1 LPPRFRAA
9 AHSEFMDKSQL
20 EKLKNGESV
29 VLRDILK
36 KQNAL
41 LSQALLHGDYL
52 LYLHKSVSLMDLR
65 QILKVLR
72 DKLPHILS
80 IRYFSLFLF
89 DKSSH
94 KLTLACHN
102 QPNLPDGLTL
112 DLDDSPI
119 MRDALENARY
129 ILEPE
134 FKKSKYFGGRQRT
147 IFRGD
152 FMVCVPLMIENEI
165 IGALNLNDNDKG
177 FLGVGDLDFILNV
190 TEFISLSISN
200 ALLFE
205 KVEKLS
211 ITDPLTG
218 LHNRQLMLNVL
229 RREFARCMRYPAPL
243 SLILLDV
250 DHFKKV
256 NDTHGHQKGDEVLV
270 RLAEVLRQVCRGQ
283 DVAAR
288 YGGEEFVLILP
299 QTPIRGAFQIAE
311 RIRNTMA
318 AIPFRCQDREWHVT
332 VSCGIAEFDRKTMK
346 TEEQLVSVADK
357 ALYVAKGTGR
367 NKTVFGNRD
376 DSI

>member
-1 LPPRFRAA
+1 
-9 AHSEFMDKSQL
+9 MDNDNL

-36 KQNAL
+36 KQNSL
-41 LSQALLHGDYL
+41 LGKSLLHGDYL
-52 LYLHKSVSLMDLR
+52 LYLHKSISLMDLK
-65 QILKVLR
+65 QILKVLKN
-72 DKLPHILS
+72 KLPYILS

-89 DKSSH
+89 DKFKSE
-94 KLTLACHN
+94 LTLACHN
-102 QPNLPDGLTL
+102 QPNFPDGLKL
-112 DLDDSPI
+112 GIDDSPI

-134 FKKSKYFGGRQRT
+134 FKKSRYFGGRQKT
-147 IFRGD
+147 IFRND

-165 IGALNLNDNDKG
+165 IGVLNLNDNDKG
-177 FLGVGDLDFILNV
+177 FLSVGDLDFILNV

-229 RREFARCMRYPAPL
+229 QREFARCTRYPAPL
-243 SLILLDV
+243 SVILLDV

-256 NDTHGHQKGDEVLV
+256 NDTYGHQKGDEVLV
-270 RLAEVLRQVCRGQ
+270 KLAGILQHVCRTQ

-299 QTPIRGAFQIAE
+299 QTPLKGAFNIAE
-311 RIRNTMA
+311 RIRNSMSATSFYHDDKA
-318 AIPFRCQDREWHVT
+318 WHVT
-332 VSCGIAEFDRKTMK
+332 VSCGVAEFDHETMK
-346 TEEQLVSVADK
+346 SEDQLISVADK

-367 NKTVFGNRD
+367 NKTVFGNKN